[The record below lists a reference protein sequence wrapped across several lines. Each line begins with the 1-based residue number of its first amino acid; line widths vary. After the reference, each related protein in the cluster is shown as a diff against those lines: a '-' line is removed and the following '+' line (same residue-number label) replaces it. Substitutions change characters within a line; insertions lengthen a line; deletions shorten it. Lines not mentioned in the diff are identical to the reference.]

1 MMLPPFAHFQSRRTA
16 RVDLFRSLPTVQNG
30 MDVLRCFVAAQ
41 IVIVASNETERKR
54 HTHTKNGVAKIYIV
68 QMITKMCVITNESC
82 LEFE

>member
-1 MMLPPFAHFQSRRTA
+1 MMLLPFAHCQSRRTA

-54 HTHTKNGVAKIYIV
+54 HTHKKWSCENLYRSND
-68 QMITKMCVITNESC
+68 NENVCNNERELSRI
-82 LEFE
+82 